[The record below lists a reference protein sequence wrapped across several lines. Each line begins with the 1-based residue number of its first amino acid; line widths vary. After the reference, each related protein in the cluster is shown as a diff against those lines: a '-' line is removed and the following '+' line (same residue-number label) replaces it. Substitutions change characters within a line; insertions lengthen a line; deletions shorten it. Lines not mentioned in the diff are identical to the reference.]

1 MNGFTRKALL
11 SGVLVL
17 GGCATKG
24 DLQRVEDQLV
34 LSRQETARRDSAAA
48 ADLADIMALQQRIL
62 DSLAQGQRRLAA
74 MQGSLQ
80 SFKGDMNTELYN
92 VQQQLV
98 QVQALT
104 GQSQQRLTEL
114 RTQLDARG
122 EQVAAASRNE
132 GTAGTPDSA
141 RPAPAGPSADQMYEA
156 SLNQLRRGSPG
167 TARMGFQQFVKTFP
181 ADPRVADATF
191 FIGESFAGDTPD
203 SAAVYY
209 AQVAKDYPRSARAP
223 SALYKLGLLA
233 ERAKDPAAAKGYYQR
248 VIKNYPT
255 SDEAALARDRLK
267 SVGS

>member
-1 MNGFTRKALL
+1 MTRFTRSTLL
-11 SGVLVL
+11 SGVLAL
-17 GGCATKG
+17 GACATKG

-62 DSLAQGQRRLAA
+62 DSLGQGQRRLAA
-74 MQGSLQ
+74 LQGSLQ
-80 SFKGDMNTELYN
+80 AFKGDMNTELYN

-104 GQSQQRLTEL
+104 GQSQQRLTDL
-114 RTQLDARG
+114 RTQIDARS
-122 EQVAAASRNE
+122 EQMGAANRADAAT
-132 GTAGTPDSA
+132 GAADSGK
-141 RPAPAGPSADQMYEA
+141 PAATGPSADQMYEA

-181 ADPRVADATF
+181 SDPRVADATF

-209 AQVAKDYPRSARAP
+209 TQVAKDFPKSTRAP

-233 ERAKDPAAAKGYYQR
+233 ERAKDPAAAKAYYQR
-248 VIKNYPT
+248 VIKNYPA

>member
-1 MNGFTRKALL
+1 LTRFTRRTLL
-11 SGVLVL
+11 SGVLTL
-17 GGCATKG
+17 GACASKG

-62 DSLAQGQRRLAA
+62 DSLGQGQRRLAA
-74 MQGSLQ
+74 VQGSLQ
-80 SFKGDMNTELYN
+80 AFKGDMNTELYN

-104 GQSQQRLTEL
+104 GQSQQRLTDL
-114 RTQLDARG
+114 RTQLDARS
-122 EQVAAASRNE
+122 EQLSAANRADATAGPADSGKVAA
-132 GTAGTPDSA
+132 T
-141 RPAPAGPSADQMYEA
+141 GPSADQMYEA

-167 TARMGFQQFVKTFP
+167 TARMGFQQFVKAFP
-181 ADPRVADATF
+181 SDPRVADATF
-191 FIGESFAGDTPD
+191 FIGESFASDAPD

-209 AQVAKDYPRSARAP
+209 AQVAKDFPKSSRAP

-248 VIKNYPT
+248 VIKNYPA